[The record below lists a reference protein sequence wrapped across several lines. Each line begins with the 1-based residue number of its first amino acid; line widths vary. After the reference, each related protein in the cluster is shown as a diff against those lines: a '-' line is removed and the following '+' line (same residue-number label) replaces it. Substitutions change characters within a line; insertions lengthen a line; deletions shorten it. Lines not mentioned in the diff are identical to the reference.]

1 MLLESKVLLS
11 NNFFLTN
18 PGAWNVAI
26 LTALS
31 DGSLEHPHVAYYIC
45 NCCVIAAVSDSP
57 QSASIPVTVG
67 MPISFNMSADGA
79 GGEFHIDLSSSKSE
93 KGKTRP
99 PRPPPPSRRHSNRP
113 ASEIQ
118 IEGDAE
124 DGLRL
129 RTTSVANM
137 DSGPPDSISC
147 VRFACTFTKKNGKF
161 RA

>member
-1 MLLESKVLLS
+1 M
-11 NNFFLTN
+11 
-18 PGAWNVAI
+18 
-26 LTALS
+26 
-31 DGSLEHPHVAYYIC
+31 
-45 NCCVIAAVSDSP
+45 SDSP

-67 MPISFNMSADGA
+67 MPISFNMSADGG

-129 RTTSVANM
+129 RTTSLANT

-161 RA
+161 LAVNFYSDT